1 GDLLIVV
8 GGERLSVAAQGLRL
22 DERAPDRL
30 AASLER
36 RQTGAKE
43 HAVKDEHQ
51 GEEDAGL
58 HEQRAVDIDD
68 RSGDQR
74 FGSDGGG
81 ETEHGESRPEEPP
94 KPAFLGA
101 GVWRFGA
108 LATTGS
114 RGRQRW
120 PRVDSPHVCDAGVGP
135 RLRFGAAGFGRN
147 GALRSRLRNRALF
160 ELHPTVAL
168 EDRSFFDLEVRRAQV
183 AVHLRRRANLD
194 VVAGD
199 DVASNLALDHDGGGD
214 DFGSHECAGPDD
226 QRPTGMDL
234 TRELPIDADSPFE
247 GELAF
252 EGAPGSEDGGRV

>member
-1 GDLLIVV
+1 
-8 GGERLSVAAQGLRL
+8 
-22 DERAPDRL
+22 
-30 AASLER
+30 
-36 RQTGAKE
+36 
-43 HAVKDEHQ
+43 
-51 GEEDAGL
+51 
-58 HEQRAVDIDD
+58 
-68 RSGDQR
+68 
-74 FGSDGGG
+74 
-81 ETEHGESRPEEPP
+81 
-94 KPAFLGA
+94 

-252 EGAPGSEDGGRV
+252 EGAPGSEDGGRVRGTHAGSRIAILGSVAASRTRAGAGEWAGLAGGHRRARAIPRARHSAAQSGRCAT